1 MYIFVDRDL
10 SVRRR
15 TPNATAFNDQTF
27 CKKTNKQLL
36 LTYTQFLHTH
46 THIHIKYRPLYSPK
60 AKITQ
65 NQQYILYI
73 YYVAVLITSFV
84 DLHHVTCSY
93 QN

>member
-46 THIHIKYRPLYSPK
+46 THTHK
-60 AKITQ
+60 
-65 NQQYILYI
+65 
-73 YYVAVLITSFV
+73 V
-84 DLHHVTCSY
+84 
-93 QN
+93 